1 MAQEWAKSFYKSK
14 QWQRCRRSY
23 IASVFGLCEIC
34 GKPGYILHHKIVLTP
49 DNITDPD
56 VSLNHDNLIYVCK
69 DCHEGEHHPDI
80 RFCRFDDDG
89 QPLTHSPRV

>member
-1 MAQEWAKSFYKSK
+1 MSQEWAKSFYKSK
-14 QWQRCRRSY
+14 QWQQCRRSY

-34 GKPGYILHHKIVLTP
+34 GKPGFILHHKITLTP
-49 DNITDPD
+49 DNITDAD

-69 DCHEGEHHPDI
+69 DCHEGEHYPNT

-89 QPLTHSPRV
+89 QPLPRSPHS